1 MNHKNDS
8 VLDDDDKKR
17 NLRDDDGSGVARPQV
32 GKVPNR
38 DKDEF
43 TKGHLKE
50 PEVDIETEEMIN
62 EKTDQ

>member
-17 NLRDDDGSGVARPQV
+17 NLRDDDGFGVARPQV